1 MTTDDPVI
9 RVTSDQHSG
18 ALVASL
24 NILLH
29 DEILLDCS
37 LLCDGRMIKAHRVIL
52 SASCAYF
59 RAAFTSF
66 PSATSCQNTAIILSD
81 IPFSDLKTII
91 DFIYEGDISIEVTRV
106 PSLLKSAQSLQVKS
120 LCAKLSSI
128 ASDAGISSAITS
140 LTASSAACI
149 NSNDSLPN
157 SSLQN
162 LQHVT
167 RDTILCEALTGLRS
181 EAVRDNYDRNDL
193 EQNNSS
199 LQERTSPPPKM
210 DDQYSSSEEIDIPA
224 VGTITAL
231 IPNGISVS
239 EEDEDNL
246 NDRLP
251 VDLSSNA
258 SISGSR
264 RYHVKPRD
272 LYANGILSRHTR
284 TGSFTMGQSLDD
296 EYGMRPQSH
305 SVNDSGHF
313 WNSNHALES
322 SGDAAA
328 DQVGVRSDS
337 LSSGENLTLKRGR
350 GRPPR
355 HSLDDELR
363 SGENRATNEMVPEQL
378 MDEVLGYK
386 RVKLNSLGVPA
397 SVRGRKPKLSY
408 SGSQREISV
417 KNKCPYCPQVYYS
430 TQAMNDH
437 ISNVHSKNSLKYGCK
452 FCSKEFSWK
461 ISLNKHLRKQH
472 PETNSKNAVPTLC
485 HS

>member
-9 RVTSDQHSG
+9 RVTSDQHSA

-37 LLCDGRMIKAHRVIL
+37 LICDGRMIKAHRVIL
-52 SASCAYF
+52 SASCGYF

-81 IPFSDLKTII
+81 ICFSDLKTII
-91 DFIYEGDISIEVTRV
+91 DFIYEGDVSIELSRV

-128 ASDAGISSAITS
+128 AADTGISSATS
-140 LTASSAACI
+140 VIASVAACV
-149 NSNDSLPN
+149 SGDDSLPN

-162 LQHVT
+162 LQQVT
-167 RDTILCEALTGLRS
+167 RDTILCEALTGFRPDV
-181 EAVRDNYDRNDL
+181 VRDNFNCNDL
-193 EQNNSS
+193 TQNSNCF
-199 LQERTSPPPKM
+199 QERIRPSKK
-210 DDQYSSSEEIDIPA
+210 DDQYSSSEEIDIPE
-224 VGTITAL
+224 VGTNTA
-231 IPNGISVS
+231 PTQNVISIS
-239 EEDEDNL
+239 EEDEDNV

-251 VDLSSNA
+251 VDLSSNT
-258 SISGSR
+258 SNSGSR

-272 LYANGILSRHTR
+272 LYANGTLSRHTR
-284 TGSFTMGQSLDD
+284 TGSFTMGQTLD
-296 EYGMRPQSH
+296 EYGVRQ
-305 SVNDSGHF
+305 
-313 WNSNHALES
+313 E
-322 SGDAAA
+322 
-328 DQVGVRSDS
+328 QVGVSGGGHYWNSGHGTGDPVRDETGARSDS
-337 LSSGENLTLKRGR
+337 LSSGENVTLKRGR

-363 SGENRATNEMVPEQL
+363 LGENRMTGEMVPDQL

-386 RVKLNSLGVPA
+386 RVKLNSQGVPA

-408 SGSQREISV
+408 SSSQREISV

-472 PETNSKNAVPTLC
+472 PETNSKTAVPSLC